1 MALAIAARSQSP
13 KCGRLFTLPAEI
25 RCFHFWLLYSVKAT
39 CSVFTMH
46 LVSANAGAQKVTAP
60 SVLDSQHGSVRPL
73 AAEDLERVAALF
85 LTKFRRRRRHLL
97 DRAIE
102 ETAEYM
108 RKIYL
113 DPAGLSGASSALVQ
127 INRQGDL
134 GGFLGV
140 LKARYEFNGAGLN
153 AAIIGPFM
161 ADTGADDGSAGP
173 QLLRALHQGEF
184 DLQLT
189 DSANRVSLAF
199 ARPMKYQL
207 LPVHCLGWTCIL
219 RPAAMAAAAL
229 HRKWPGLPRLALDP
243 CARAFDAVAKR
254 RFGSP
259 FQPSSS
265 HRVHAEPIN
274 AAQFAERLPTLL
286 SDYALRPS
294 WKDGELPRLLALAAE
309 KRADGPLHFGGTY
322 DETGKMLGCYAF
334 YGRVGDM
341 AVLLQIQASG
351 HHWGATLD
359 GLVAAARDMG
369 CAGITGQTQDK
380 FMPHL
385 FGYRNVFFRYAGGTM
400 VRSRIAEV
408 TQAVRSGD
416 IAIGGLMG
424 DRWTRLSSDDFGR

>member
-1 MALAIAARSQSP
+1 
-13 KCGRLFTLPAEI
+13 
-25 RCFHFWLLYSVKAT
+25 
-39 CSVFTMH
+39 MH
-46 LVSANAGAQKVTAP
+46 LVSANAGPEKVAAP
-60 SVLDSQHGSVRPL
+60 SVLESQHGSVRPL

-97 DRAIE
+97 DRAIA

-108 RKIYL
+108 REIYL
-113 DPAGLSGASSALVQ
+113 DPAGQSGASNALVQ
-127 INRQGDL
+127 INRQGRL

-140 LKARYEFNGAGLN
+140 LKARYELNGAALN
-153 AAIIGPFM
+153 AAIIGPLM
-161 ADTGADDGSAGP
+161 ADPGTDDGSAGP
-173 QLLRALHQGEF
+173 QLLRAVHQGEF
-184 DLQLT
+184 DLHLT
-189 DSANRVSLAF
+189 DSANRTSLAF

-207 LPVHCLGWTCIL
+207 LPVHCLGWTCIF

-243 CARAFDAVAKR
+243 CARAFDALSKR

-259 FQPSSS
+259 VQLSSS
-265 HRVHAEPIN
+265 HRVHREPID

-286 SDYALRPS
+286 SDYSLRPN

-334 YGRVGDM
+334 YGQAGDI
-341 AVLLQIQASG
+341 ASLLQIQASG
-351 HHWGATLD
+351 SHWGATLD
-359 GLVAAARDMG
+359 GLIAAAWDMG
-369 CAGITGQTQDK
+369 CVGITGQTQSR
-380 FMPHL
+380 FMPQL
-385 FGYRNVFFRYAGGTM
+385 FGYKNVFFRYAGGTM

-408 TQAVRSGD
+408 TEAVRSGD
-416 IAIGGLMG
+416 IFIGGLIG

>member
-1 MALAIAARSQSP
+1 M
-13 KCGRLFTLPAEI
+13 E
-25 RCFHFWLLYSVKAT
+25 
-39 CSVFTMH
+39 
-46 LVSANAGAQKVTAP
+46 KVTAP
-60 SVLDSQHGSVRPL
+60 SVRESRHGSVRPL

-97 DRAIE
+97 DRAIV

-108 RKIYL
+108 RRIYL
-113 DPAGLSGASSALVQ
+113 DHAGQSGESNALVH

-140 LKARYEFNGAGLN
+140 LKARYELNGAALN
-153 AAIIGPFM
+153 AAIIGPAM
-161 ADTGADDGSAGP
+161 ADTGVDHGSAGP
-173 QLLRALHQGEF
+173 QLLRALHRGEF
-184 DLQLT
+184 DLQLI

-207 LPVHCLGWTCIL
+207 LPVHCLGWTYVF

-229 HRKWPGLPRLALDP
+229 HRKWARMPRLALDP
-243 CARAFDAVAKR
+243 LARAFDALAKG
-254 RFGSP
+254 RFEP
-259 FQPSSS
+259 PVQPSSS
-265 HRVHAEPIN
+265 HRVHAEAIN

-294 WKDGELPRLLALAAE
+294 WRDGELPRLLALAAE

-334 YGRVGDM
+334 YGQAGDM
-341 AVLLQIQASG
+341 ASLLQIQASG
-351 HHWGATLD
+351 PHWGATLD
-359 GLVAAARDMG
+359 GLVAAARDRG
-369 CAGITGQTQDK
+369 CVGITGQTQSR

-385 FGYRNVFFRYAGGTM
+385 FGYRNLFFRYAGGTM
-400 VRSRIAEV
+400 VRSRIPEV
-408 TQAVRSGD
+408 TEAVRSGD

-424 DRWTRLSSDDFGR
+424 DRWTRLSSDDFGG

>member
-1 MALAIAARSQSP
+1 MHP
-13 KCGRLFTLPAEI
+13 V
-25 RCFHFWLLYSVKAT
+25 SV
-39 CSVFTMH
+39 
-46 LVSANAGAQKVTAP
+46 NAGVKRVAAP
-60 SVLDSQHGSVRPL
+60 SVLGTQHGSVRPL

-97 DRAIE
+97 DRAIA

-113 DPAGLSGASSALVQ
+113 DPAGQSGASNALVQ
-127 INRQGDL
+127 LNPQGRL

-140 LKARYEFNGAGLN
+140 LKAGYELNGTTLN

-161 ADTGADDGSAGP
+161 ADPGTDHGLAGP

-189 DSANRVSLAF
+189 DSANRISLAF

-207 LPVHCLGWTCIL
+207 LPVHCLGWTCIF
-219 RPAAMAAAAL
+219 RPAAMAAAVL

-243 CARAFDAVAKR
+243 CARAFDALAKK

-259 FQPSSS
+259 VQLSSS
-265 HRVHAEPIN
+265 QRVHRESID
-274 AAQFAERLPTLL
+274 AAQFAERLPALL
-286 SDYALRPS
+286 SDYSLRPS

-334 YGRVGDM
+334 YGQAG
-341 AVLLQIQASG
+341 AIASLLQIQASG
-351 HHWGATLD
+351 PHWGATLD
-359 GLVAAARDMG
+359 GLIAAAWDMG
-369 CAGITGQTQDK
+369 CVGITGQTQSR
-380 FMPHL
+380 FMPQL
-385 FGYRNVFFRYAGGTM
+385 FGYRNLFFRYAGGTM

-408 TQAVRSGD
+408 TEAVRSGD
-416 IAIGGLMG
+416 IFIGGLMG